1 MIFLVVENDGRLEVD
16 ISRHFTV
23 VGEVGADGGVGELFS
38 LRLLKNNFD
47 FNCIKKAMS
56 HRSP

>member
-1 MIFLVVENDGRLEVD
+1 MD

-38 LRLLKNNFD
+38 LRLS
-47 FNCIKKAMS
+47 KKQF
-56 HRSP
+56 